1 MTTIALTR
9 NEDMEVNFAVRLAE
23 ANGTLTTP
31 PAVQITIYKVNGT
44 NLTEIWS
51 VLGSRADGKY
61 KAKFDYLDDK
71 IQIGQ
76 NFQYKVVAPGFP
88 STSAV
93 SMLTMKPEVNITA
106 NILRCE
112 DETCASVDWGTPVS
126 FCPDESDSTST
137 NGTGSGSDSGSES
150 GSGQGSGG
158 SSSAPSQDSTAAAA
172 CGVIYAVPF
181 SGNRLRVFFD
191 HVVRSVGAEAR
202 FWRLNVSGTEYEPI
216 SVGVVGVNAVEL
228 EFGTGVPTDS
238 GRISFAGRAGA
249 RGVQC
254 SSGGAG
260 DFQASVLEFSQPLL
274 QFAVEQQVAK
284 QWNISV
290 GTDQVLA
297 ALAKVLAECA
307 ALGGTCAPKDFDY
320 FAATYKFQDFTVVKA
335 PAADFPAFNLSPAL
349 SGGKKW
355 TTFAVSQAKADQS
368 ALVLLSAEEYNEGE
382 LA

>member
-9 NEDMEVNFAVRLAE
+9 NEDMEVNFTVRGFE
-23 ANGTLTTP
+23 ENGTRTDP

-51 VLGSRADGKY
+51 VLGSRADGNY

-76 NFQYKVVAPGFP
+76 SFQYKVVAPGFP

-93 SMLTMKPEVNITA
+93 NMLTMKPEVNVTA
-106 NILRCE
+106 NIFRCA
-112 DETCASVDWGTPVS
+112 DETCASVDWGKPVS
-126 FCPDESDSTST
+126 FCPDESDDTNT
-137 NGTGSGSDSGSES
+137 NGTDSDSDSGSS
-150 GSGQGSGG
+150 SGQGSGSG
-158 SSSAPSQDSTAAAA
+158 SSAPSQDSTAAAA

-216 SVGVVGVNAVEL
+216 SVGVAGVNAIEL

-238 GRISFAGRAGA
+238 GRISFVGGAGA

-274 QFAVEQQVAK
+274 QFAVE
-284 QWNISV
+284 
-290 GTDQVLA
+290 
-297 ALAKVLAECA
+297 
-307 ALGGTCAPKDFDY
+307 
-320 FAATYKFQDFTVVKA
+320 
-335 PAADFPAFNLSPAL
+335 
-349 SGGKKW
+349 
-355 TTFAVSQAKADQS
+355 
-368 ALVLLSAEEYNEGE
+368 
-382 LA
+382 